1 MHGAQDTGTG
11 GFVGAHLGATDVTGK
26 PSLPS
31 ALLQTQRA
39 QHAARLGA
47 GFVEFV
53 PRLGVGDDAGA
64 GAEAKLRTLDLR
76 AADQDVQVQVAVAVQ
91 PAHRAGVGAAADALQ
106 FGDDLHAAHLGAAG
120 DGAAGEHGADHAA
133 GRGVGAQAPAH
144 VADDVVHVRVAF
156 HAHQFVDLDAAGHAY
171 AAQVVALQVDQHHV
185 LGALLGVADQLADAG
200 AVVVAVETR
209 ARARDGARFH
219 HVAAHRDQ
227 ALGRRTDHRP
237 AVPHEPPGE
246 PRGGGFSPATVQAPR
261 A

>member
-1 MHGAQDTGTG
+1 MHGAQDTVTG

-26 PSLPS
+26 PSRPS

-133 GRGVGAQAPAH
+133 GRGVGAPAPGDHADAVVIVSVAFPAH
-144 VADDVVHVRVAF
+144 PYVH
-156 HAHQFVDLDAAGHAY
+156 LY
-171 AAQVVALQVDQHHV
+171 AP
-185 LGALLGVADQLADAG
+185 GP
-200 AVVVAVETR
+200 TS
-209 ARARDGARFH
+209 
-219 HVAAHRDQ
+219 
-227 ALGRRTDHRP
+227 
-237 AVPHEPPGE
+237 PPQGL
-246 PRGGGFSPATVQAPR
+246 
-261 A
+261 